1 MPVSGAERSSA
12 RALAA
17 VQCSRA
23 ASTAQIS
30 SPLQRPPAG
39 SPACL
44 QMSGSEKAFFSLSA
58 KAPSS
63 NNKVDVC
70 FFLLPSGRNK
80 NRLSGSGSGSSG
92 GPGVVAHITEDHEGH
107 EHGNWHLDGGHG
119 VNVLGPRGRAK
130 EGVGT
135 ICG

>member
-1 MPVSGAERSSA
+1 
-12 RALAA
+12 
-17 VQCSRA
+17 
-23 ASTAQIS
+23 
-30 SPLQRPPAG
+30 
-39 SPACL
+39 
-44 QMSGSEKAFFSLSA
+44 MSGSEKAFFSLSA

-80 NRLSGSGSGSSG
+80 NRLSGSGSGSSGGGSTTSSGGSGSGSSG